1 MRKLWNTPGSFPLE
15 CQLDIAQFLGAI
27 FLLQHALRN
36 VLEIAE
42 ARCVDLGDEEYS
54 AIRNARSNMEK
65 ANEILEAISQG
76 GEE

>member
-1 MRKLWNTPGSFPLE
+1 
-15 CQLDIAQFLGAI
+15 
-27 FLLQHALRN
+27 

-76 GEE
+76 GEV